1 MTRRALTLALAAL
14 CALCSNATALADY
27 GSATVER
34 VTSIYDGDTFRADI
48 AGWPSIIGERVPIR
62 VKGVDA
68 PEIRAHC
75 DREKKLAR
83 QAKQFT
89 VAALRGADHIELED
103 LERGKY
109 FRIAARVMIDGEDL
123 ATGLIEAGLGRS
135 YNGGHRDSWCNGSHE

>member
-1 MTRRALTLALAAL
+1 MTTRIIAALLAAL
-14 CALCSNATALADY
+14 LHAPAAVADY
-27 GSATVER
+27 GSATVSQ

-48 AGWPSIIGERVPIR
+48 AGWPAIIGERVPIR

-75 DREKKLAR
+75 DSEKRLAR

-89 VAALRGADHIELED
+89 VAALRGADHIELEE

-109 FRIAARVMIDGEDL
+109 FRIAARVMIAGEDL
-123 ATGLIEAGLGRS
+123 ATELVAAGLGRP
-135 YNGGHRDSWCNGSHE
+135 YQGGHRAGWCESVL

>member
-1 MTRRALTLALAAL
+1 MATRIITALLMAL
-14 CALCSNATALADY
+14 CIATAAQADY

-48 AGWPSIIGERVPIR
+48 ADWPAIIGERIPIR
-62 VKGVDA
+62 VKGVDT
-68 PEIRAHC
+68 PEIRAQC
-75 DREKKLAR
+75 DTEKRLAR

-89 VAALRGADHIELED
+89 VAALRGADHIELEE

-123 ATGLIEAGLGRS
+123 ATELIEAGLGRL
-135 YNGGHRDSWCNGSHE
+135 YNGGHRDQWCAHPADD

>member
-14 CALCSNATALADY
+14 CALFSNATAHADY
-27 GSATVER
+27 GSATVDR

-48 AGWPSIIGERVPIR
+48 AGWPAIIGERVPIR

-68 PEIRAHC
+68 PEIRAQC
-75 DREKKLAR
+75 DNEKKLAR

-89 VAALRGADHIELED
+89 VAALRGADHIELEE

-123 ATGLIEAGLGRS
+123 ATELIEAGLGRP
-135 YNGGHRDSWCNGSHE
+135 YQGGHRDGWCS